1 MDSFFA
7 RFKNS
12 LVLIVLLIAQ
22 TIALAIQVR
31 RPIESGAAD
40 SPQITLARSWVV
52 AVITPV
58 ERVFLDT
65 GHGLRSLWANYVDLR
80 HVRQHDR
87 DLQYQMDQL
96 RIEQAAIAEDAVQGH
111 RLQALLAFQQHYVAA
126 TVAAQVIGTSG
137 SDLSRVIYID
147 KGSAD
152 GLKPEMAVIT
162 PDGIVGKIRDVFPK
176 TAPHTAQVLLINDQ
190 TSGAGVILA
199 STRIRA
205 IIRGTS
211 GGRVLINNLTPDDR
225 IKPGERVVTSGGDQ
239 IFPRGLPVGTIE
251 SIQADPEHQPYT
263 AIRVKPAANL
273 FQLEEVLIITGTQ
286 PSLPPATVQALAHG
300 AELSAGARAAA
311 QRAAEQ
317 AAAAKAAADEKEA
330 AARSAAEVIADRL
343 PSLHDAAADSPE
355 AKARAAED
363 AAHPAAAG
371 GRVPTPLPTLH
382 ADRYSPGT
390 TPPASSLQPGAP
402 HTTTSPSH
410 DAGETSDPNPP
421 KARPKRPPATD
432 AAPSPQI

>member
-126 TVAAQVIGTSG
+126 TVAAET
-137 SDLSRVIYID
+137 
-147 KGSAD
+147 
-152 GLKPEMAVIT
+152 T
-162 PDGIVGKIRDVFPK
+162 
-176 TAPHTAQVLLINDQ
+176 
-190 TSGAGVILA
+190 
-199 STRIRA
+199 
-205 IIRGTS
+205 
-211 GGRVLINNLTPDDR
+211 GRM
-225 IKPGERVVTSGGDQ
+225 
-239 IFPRGLPVGTIE
+239 
-251 SIQADPEHQPYT
+251 
-263 AIRVKPAANL
+263 
-273 FQLEEVLIITGTQ
+273 
-286 PSLPPATVQALAHG
+286 
-300 AELSAGARAAA
+300 
-311 QRAAEQ
+311 
-317 AAAAKAAADEKEA
+317 
-330 AARSAAEVIADRL
+330 
-343 PSLHDAAADSPE
+343 
-355 AKARAAED
+355 
-363 AAHPAAAG
+363 
-371 GRVPTPLPTLH
+371 
-382 ADRYSPGT
+382 
-390 TPPASSLQPGAP
+390 
-402 HTTTSPSH
+402 
-410 DAGETSDPNPP
+410 
-421 KARPKRPPATD
+421 
-432 AAPSPQI
+432 PSP